1 MHPRWGT
8 GGTVITP
15 LLSVVPILS
24 VVLRPPRRLLQI
36 SFPAS
41 FPLFFLPLYLSLPP
55 SLPPSSPSLP
65 TSQPSL
71 LSLPPQ
77 IHKLIAGLDFLEQHI
92 IRQDAVIDGVQKQA
106 MMVG

>member
-1 MHPRWGT
+1 MHPRWGA

-55 SLPPSSPSLP
+55 
-65 TSQPSL
+65 
-71 LSLPPQ
+71 Q